1 METNVEWQGGASP
14 IVFVRPIGITA
25 ADALRL
31 MDVAKRAL
39 MPVRWRMA
47 PQGVAADAYLVHKHS
62 VVPLNDSPASTS
74 SRWNHSGRSSQNSSS
89 GPSSINSAGHVVHR
103 KLTLDQHGWHRGR
116 PVCVLGRHVNVSDV
130 PDAELAP
137 LPFPDAL
144 QELQHGLQDLLQE
157 LVGLRMLYMVGHLAW
172 LDRMRWHTH
181 RLHVIHQGKLIA
193 VIEPEH
199 WCFHLLDSCGIERM
213 EQAHVTPM
221 PRSGKFHAEGFQ
233 TFALETALWEFAK
246 RCPEA
251 MLHQILPDRYLS
263 EPLTHRRMPHLKE
276 HALGDHCVAI
286 LRALDTRSRTADE
299 LETSLRMKR
308 PSLMR
313 ALTCLALVRAI
324 KPELQHGGWS
334 GQISG
339 WWAKLTG
346 KGRRATQSV
355 W

>member
-1 METNVEWQGGASP
+1 
-14 IVFVRPIGITA
+14 
-25 ADALRL
+25 
-31 MDVAKRAL
+31 MDVARRTL

-62 VVPLNDSPASTS
+62 IVPLDESPHSTS
-74 SRWNHSGRSSQNSSS
+74 SRWGQSGRASGSS
-89 GPSSINSAGHVVHR
+89 GSGSGSGSGNSSINSTGYPSHR
-103 KLTLDQHGWHRGR
+103 KLTLDHHGWHRGR
-116 PVCVLGRHVNVSDV
+116 PVCILGHNVDVSTV
-130 PDAELAP
+130 PDEELAP

-144 QELQHGLQDLLQE
+144 QELQNGLQALLNE
-157 LVGLRMLYMVGHLAW
+157 LIGLRMLYTVGHLAW
-172 LDRMRWHTH
+172 TERMRWHTH

-199 WCFHLLDSCGIERM
+199 WCFHLLNGCGIERM

-251 MLHQILPDRYLS
+251 MLQQILPDRYLK

-324 KPELQHGGWS
+324 KPELQHGGWG
-334 GQISG
+334 GQLSG

-346 KGRRATQSV
+346 KGRKTAQSV